1 MYEPVLVDEK
11 SDLYNVYEVHE
22 NYRILAMAVN
32 VPLQVAEEICHILNN
47 FEPVIL
53 KTCPICDQSVTINEY
68 ISDYLYSIN
77 CECCGLKTRR
87 FRSKQN
93 LIKYWNATKS
103 EQAMRYLQMDYESM
117 FDREKRIMSTYMTLE
132 EYTATLKVG
141 DEVTIKYYSITG
153 EKEIKE
159 KILKITKSG
168 TIYLRSTNC
177 KDALRFRKNG
187 HWINNF
193 GYQGFITSKYSLK
206 NPYQKPFDFTQVK
219 V

>member
-1 MYEPVLVDEK
+1 MYEPVLTDEK

-103 EQAMRYLQMDYESM
+103 EQAMCYLQMNYESM
-117 FDREKRIMSTYMTLE
+117 FDGDLKGSDGKYYVPEWAVKAFEEGILYFDALTPDTPPIELFIKTLE
-132 EYTATLKVG
+132 GTMHAPVG
-141 DEVTIKYYSITG
+141 SYVIQGVRG
-153 EKEIKE
+153 EIYCCKEDIFLE
-159 KILKITKSG
+159 TYEPVLE
-168 TIYLRSTNC
+168 RE
-177 KDALRFRKNG
+177 
-187 HWINNF
+187 
-193 GYQGFITSKYSLK
+193 
-206 NPYQKPFDFTQVK
+206 
-219 V
+219 

>member
-1 MYEPVLVDEK
+1 MYEPVLTDEK
-11 SDLYNVYEVHE
+11 LDLYNVYEIHE

-53 KTCPICDQSVTINEY
+53 KTCPICDQLVTINEY

-103 EQAMRYLQMDYESM
+103 EQAMCYLQMDYESIL
-117 FDREKRIMSTYMTLE
+117 DREKE
-132 EYTATLKVG
+132 
-141 DEVTIKYYSITG
+141 
-153 EKEIKE
+153 
-159 KILKITKSG
+159 
-168 TIYLRSTNC
+168 
-177 KDALRFRKNG
+177 
-187 HWINNF
+187 
-193 GYQGFITSKYSLK
+193 
-206 NPYQKPFDFTQVK
+206 
-219 V
+219 

>member
-1 MYEPVLVDEK
+1 MYEPVLTDEK
-11 SDLYNVYEVHE
+11 LDLYNVYEIHE

-103 EQAMRYLQMDYESM
+103 EQAMCYLQEDYETM
-117 FDREKRIMSTYMTLE
+117 FDREQE
-132 EYTATLKVG
+132 E
-141 DEVTIKYYSITG
+141 E
-153 EKEIKE
+153 
-159 KILKITKSG
+159 
-168 TIYLRSTNC
+168 
-177 KDALRFRKNG
+177 
-187 HWINNF
+187 
-193 GYQGFITSKYSLK
+193 
-206 NPYQKPFDFTQVK
+206 
-219 V
+219 

>member
-1 MYEPVLVDEK
+1 
-11 SDLYNVYEVHE
+11 
-22 NYRILAMAVN
+22 
-32 VPLQVAEEICHILNN
+32 
-47 FEPVIL
+47 
-53 KTCPICDQSVTINEY
+53 
-68 ISDYLYSIN
+68 
-77 CECCGLKTRR
+77 
-87 FRSKQN
+87 
-93 LIKYWNATKS
+93 
-103 EQAMRYLQMDYESM
+103 
-117 FDREKRIMSTYMTLE
+117 MTLE

-177 KDALRFRKNG
+177 KDVLRFRKNG

-193 GYQGFITSKYSLK
+193 GYQGFIICEYSLK
-206 NPYQKPFDFTQVK
+206 KPFNFTRVK